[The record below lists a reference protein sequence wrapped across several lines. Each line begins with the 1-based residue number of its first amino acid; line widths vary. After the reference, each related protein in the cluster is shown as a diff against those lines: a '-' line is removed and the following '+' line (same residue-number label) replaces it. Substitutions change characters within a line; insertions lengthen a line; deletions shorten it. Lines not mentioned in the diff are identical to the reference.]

1 MMDGDPEQGAAS
13 LRQLMGLYGNLSE
26 PAIAKQIQGVRHCNL
41 RPVYRRVPEPG
52 PIVFARGIAI
62 DLTVDEQAFS
72 GNSPYLLG
80 SVLERLFSR
89 LVAMNTFTEMTLSSQ
104 QRGEIAHWQARMG
117 KGR

>member
-1 MMDGDPEQGAAS
+1 MRLLTDVPWVGPQIIAAVEE
-13 LRQLMGLYGNLSE
+13 Y
-26 PAIAKQIQGVRHCNL
+26 
-41 RPVYRRVPEPG
+41 
-52 PIVFARGIAI
+52 ARGIAI

-104 QRGEIAHWQARMG
+104 QRGEIAYWQARMG
-117 KGR
+117 KRTLI